1 MSVRTRIDDLYARR
15 LRARLLRGPLPR
27 HVGVIIDGNRRWAR
41 QMGFED
47 VREGHRHGAQHIA
60 RLMTWCEGLGIG
72 HVTVYLASVDNLTK
86 RASPEMTFLMQ
97 VIEDVVRE
105 RLTAPGANWRI
116 APVGRL
122 DLLPSSTAEVL
133 KQAEE
138 DTRGATGPE
147 LTLAIGYGSR
157 EEIVDAVR
165 DLVLEGA
172 ADGKSLV
179 EIAETV
185 SVESLSAHLYTA
197 GSPEPDLIIR
207 TSGEVRLSGFLLW
220 QAKGAQLYF
229 CDVNWPG
236 FRYLDLLR
244 ALRVWAAKGA
254 ETISRD

>member
-1 MSVRTRIDDLYARR
+1 MSVRTRLDDLYARR

-41 QMGFED
+41 AMGFED

-60 RLMTWCEGLGIG
+60 RLMSWCEGLGIG

-86 RASPEMTFLMQ
+86 RASPEMAFLMQ

-105 RLTAPGANWRI
+105 RLAAPGANWRV

-122 DLLPSSTAEVL
+122 DMLPSSTAEVL

-165 DLVLEGA
+165 DLVLDGA

-179 EIAETV
+179 EIAESV
-185 SVESLSAHLYTA
+185 SVDALSAHLYTV
-197 GSPEPDLIIR
+197 GSPDPDLIIR

-220 QAKGAQLYF
+220 QAKDSRLYF

-236 FRYLDLLR
+236 FRYIDLLR
-244 ALRVWAAKGA
+244 ALRVWAR
-254 ETISRD
+254 SR